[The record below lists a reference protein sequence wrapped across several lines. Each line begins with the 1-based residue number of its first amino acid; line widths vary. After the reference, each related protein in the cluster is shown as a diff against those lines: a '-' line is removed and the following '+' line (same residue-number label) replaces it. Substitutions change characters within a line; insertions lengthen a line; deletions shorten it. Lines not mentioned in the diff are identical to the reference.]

1 MTAEERAALARRLL
15 ALTREMVEFA
25 RGKDWVALAQ
35 AEIERQELSRQLFA
49 SPVPPEAAPTVA
61 ECVRQVLSLDQEL
74 IVLAEAGREAAARSL
89 QEARTG
95 QRAAAAY
102 RRFSR

>member
-1 MTAEERAALARRLL
+1 MTVEDRAALAHRLL
-15 ALTREMVEFA
+15 ALTREMLEFA
-25 RGKDWVALAQ
+25 RGQDWAALAQ
-35 AEIERQELSRQLFA
+35 GEIERQELSRRIFA

-61 ECVRQVLSLDQEL
+61 ECIRQVLSLDQEL
-74 IVLAEAGREAAARSL
+74 IVLTEAGREAAARSL

-95 QRAAAAY
+95 QKAAAAY